1 MVDIQEV
8 KRYIRLHY
16 QEIRSI
22 DDVASFTK
30 LSPETIRKDFI
41 RNEHMRLSEYIA
53 RVRIEKAK
61 RLLEQTKMTC
71 RQICVTVGFSR
82 EEVGERVFHADIVNR
97 NSQCFFLDIRRKLIH
112 IRN

>member
-8 KRYIRLHY
+8 KRLIRLHY

-61 RLLEQTKMTC
+61 RLLEQTRMTC

-82 EEVGERVFHADIVNR
+82 EEVGERVFKRIVGMTMMQHR
-97 NSQCFFLDIRRKLIH
+97 EQSHQRSRR
-112 IRN
+112 RRQ